1 LFFII
6 EISLYPGVPAIP
18 LKIASDS
25 QWLAQASRALGNPPE
40 PGFPSL
46 SLTAASAGCL
56 NPVMSEQNMPIRS
69 VCVYCGSQPGRDPA
83 YLAAGRTLGRAMAEN
98 HLRLVYGGGTKG
110 IMGAVASGVL
120 SHGGRVTGII
130 PQFLVDMEA
139 TRHSLGQLS
148 ELIVTADMHERKH
161 KMFDRADAFVT
172 LPGGIG
178 TLEEI
183 VEVMTWAQLGRHRKP
198 MIFANIGGFWDPM
211 LKLIRHMADEGFI
224 HTAHL
229 VQPMVID
236 DPEEIVPALMQHW
249 ASGVDRDGEADIIAR
264 M

>member
-1 LFFII
+1 VSCTRLPDRSAALAAAFPVII
-6 EISLYPGVPAIP
+6 LDGLPAG
-18 LKIASDS
+18 
-25 QWLAQASRALGNPPE
+25 W
-40 PGFPSL
+40 
-46 SLTAASAGCL
+46 L
-56 NPVMSEQNMPIRS
+56 NPAMSEHTLPIRS
-69 VCVYCGSQPGRDPA
+69 VCVYCGSQPGRDSA
-83 YLAAGRTLGRAMAEN
+83 YVDAGRRLGKAMAEN

-110 IMGAVASGVL
+110 LMGAVASGVL
-120 SHGGRVTGII
+120 SNGGRVTGII
-130 PQFLVDMEA
+130 PQFLMEKEA

-148 ELIVTADMHERKH
+148 ELIVTPDMHERKH
-161 KMFDRADAFVT
+161 KMFDRADAFIA

-198 MIFANIGGFWDPM
+198 MVFANTGGFWDPM

-236 DPEEIVPALMQHW
+236 EPEEIVSALLDHW
-249 ASGVDRDGEADIIAR
+249 ASQVDREGEAEIIAR
-264 M
+264 L